1 MLDVYIFGNQ
11 IETCSFYCG
20 GKDKIWIEQFSQK
33 FNAVAEDPLIVEA
46 ENIFTELFC
55 VGKDCKLQH
64 FDEDI
69 QELVRPFKKERR
81 WAALINGFNEVISN
95 DETAIVTFLE
105 RFGQWK
111 GNVRRGR
118 RIETCFKDLLQIGS
132 LPSTSMNV

>member
-1 MLDVYIFGNQ
+1 
-11 IETCSFYCG
+11 
-20 GKDKIWIEQFSQK
+20 
-33 FNAVAEDPLIVEA
+33 VAEDPLIVEA
-46 ENIFTELFC
+46 ENIFIALFC

-69 QELVRPFKKERR
+69 QEKLRPLKKERR
-81 WAALINGFNEVISN
+81 WAAFIDDFNEVISN

-118 RIETCFKDLLQIGS
+118 RIVTCFKDSLQTGP